1 MTPLLFFERTEF
13 VEGGQPILAVPR
25 AHDLSSFEFMD
36 VDGLNGRPAV
46 LRREAHEWRALRS
59 GQLRPGHDLVSVL
72 KYLRRGD
79 RKIRKRP
86 GQIVKAELDAP
97 SAERLARGGRNIYPV
112 FAHNLLGRAQALSY

>member
-1 MTPLLFFERTEF
+1 
-13 VEGGQPILAVPR
+13 
-25 AHDLSSFEFMD
+25 
-36 VDGLNGRPAV
+36 
-46 LRREAHEWRALRS
+46 
-59 GQLRPGHDLVSVL
+59 L

-112 FAHNLLGRAQALSY
+112 LRLQPAGRAQALSY